1 MIGHFL
7 KYYKN
12 YKILL
17 GGVIAGTFTASA
29 LDLLFPAVV
38 RDLIARVLPSGN
50 ISELWTGAAAL
61 LVLYVA
67 NFAVQYAVSYYG
79 HVMSAGIEHD
89 MRRDLFAHIEG
100 LSFQYFDNEKV
111 GQLLSR
117 ITSDITEMSELSFRG
132 PNDFLICAVTMAGT
146 LIIMLLMNWQLA
158 LLIGALLILKSI
170 QTVHTNRKM
179 KNAFRRN
186 RAKMGEVSARVEESL
201 SGIRLTKAF
210 AREPYELAR
219 FSEKSDELRQTRCAS
234 YRLVAAF
241 SAGINF
247 FTNFIHVAVL
257 LAGGLMIAADTLAF
271 SDFVAFL
278 LYVNIFMKPV
288 FRLTILAEVY
298 QRGMAGLHRFEEI
311 MAVRPSV
318 ADPPAPETVGTPC
331 GDIVFDHVSFGYTPA
346 QTVLHELNFTIEAG
360 KTTAFVGETGAGKS
374 TLVSLLLRFYDP
386 TAGRILLGGKDL
398 RSLSQRDLRQTVGI
412 VQQDVFLFSDSVADN
427 IGYGRDGA
435 SREEIE
441 EAARM
446 AAADGFIRA
455 LPHGYDTEVGERG
468 VKLSGGQKQ
477 RISIARVFLKDP
489 PVLIWDEATAALDT
503 QTEEQIQETMSEL
516 SRDRTA
522 ILIAHRLST
531 VRHADR
537 IIVLDHGRI
546 LEEGRHEELLA
557 RRGKYYQL
565 YEAQKAD
572 RGKRGET
579 AS

>member
-257 LAGGLMIAADTLAF
+257 LAGGLMIAAGTLAF

-318 ADPPAPETVGTPC
+318 ADPPEPETVGTPC

-398 RSLSQRDLRQTVGI
+398 RSLAQRDLRQTVGI

-572 RGKRGET
+572 REKRGET

>member
-61 LVLYVA
+61 LVLYVV

-257 LAGGLMIAADTLAF
+257 LAGGLMIAAGTLAF

-318 ADPPAPETVGTPC
+318 ADPPEPETVGTPC

-446 AAADGFIRA
+446 AAADGFIHA

-572 RGKRGET
+572 REKRGET

>member
-1 MIGHFL
+1 M
-7 KYYKN
+7 
-12 YKILL
+12 
-17 GGVIAGTFTASA
+17 
-29 LDLLFPAVV
+29 
-38 RDLIARVLPSGN
+38 
-50 ISELWTGAAAL
+50 
-61 LVLYVA
+61 
-67 NFAVQYAVSYYG
+67 
-79 HVMSAGIEHD
+79 
-89 MRRDLFAHIEG
+89 
-100 LSFQYFDNEKV
+100 
-111 GQLLSR
+111 
-117 ITSDITEMSELSFRG
+117 
-132 PNDFLICAVTMAGT
+132 
-146 LIIMLLMNWQLA
+146 
-158 LLIGALLILKSI
+158 
-170 QTVHTNRKM
+170 
-179 KNAFRRN
+179 
-186 RAKMGEVSARVEESL
+186 
-201 SGIRLTKAF
+201 
-210 AREPYELAR
+210 
-219 FSEKSDELRQTRCAS
+219 
-234 YRLVAAF
+234 
-241 SAGINF
+241 
-247 FTNFIHVAVL
+247 
-257 LAGGLMIAADTLAF
+257 
-271 SDFVAFL
+271 
-278 LYVNIFMKPV
+278 
-288 FRLTILAEVY
+288 
-298 QRGMAGLHRFEEI
+298 
-311 MAVRPSV
+311 
-318 ADPPAPETVGTPC
+318 
-331 GDIVFDHVSFGYTPA
+331 SFGYTPA

-572 RGKRGET
+572 REKRGET

>member
-257 LAGGLMIAADTLAF
+257 LAGGLMIAAGTLAF
-271 SDFVAFL
+271 PDFVAFL

-318 ADPPAPETVGTPC
+318 ADPPEPETVGTPC

-398 RSLSQRDLRQTVGI
+398 RSLSQRDLRQNVGI

-572 RGKRGET
+572 REKRGET

>member
-158 LLIGALLILKSI
+158 LFIGALLILKSI

-257 LAGGLMIAADTLAF
+257 LAG
-271 SDFVAFL
+271 
-278 LYVNIFMKPV
+278 
-288 FRLTILAEVY
+288 
-298 QRGMAGLHRFEEI
+298 
-311 MAVRPSV
+311 
-318 ADPPAPETVGTPC
+318 
-331 GDIVFDHVSFGYTPA
+331 
-346 QTVLHELNFTIEAG
+346 
-360 KTTAFVGETGAGKS
+360 
-374 TLVSLLLRFYDP
+374 
-386 TAGRILLGGKDL
+386 
-398 RSLSQRDLRQTVGI
+398 
-412 VQQDVFLFSDSVADN
+412 
-427 IGYGRDGA
+427 A
-435 SREEIE
+435 S
-441 EAARM
+441 
-446 AAADGFIRA
+446 
-455 LPHGYDTEVGERG
+455 
-468 VKLSGGQKQ
+468 
-477 RISIARVFLKDP
+477 
-489 PVLIWDEATAALDT
+489 
-503 QTEEQIQETMSEL
+503 
-516 SRDRTA
+516 
-522 ILIAHRLST
+522 
-531 VRHADR
+531 
-537 IIVLDHGRI
+537 
-546 LEEGRHEELLA
+546 
-557 RRGKYYQL
+557 
-565 YEAQKAD
+565 
-572 RGKRGET
+572 
-579 AS
+579 